1 MVLAGSY
8 EYFTYLEANPG
19 DHQGALNR
27 GLIAFD
33 TAGAQLLIAIPAT
46 LVTGWSAVSLEI
58 TENVFGGLV
67 ETKLEQAGY
76 LAHAP
81 GIDQYPTYDNEDFVT
96 DVVGGTLSVATTNA
110 FPKIFKYTGEAFDA
124 VTLVVE
130 QIIGDITHFIVDR
143 AFFPPF
149 NRASGGGHYTLE

>member
-1 MVLAGSY
+1 MTHREKARKGK
-8 EYFTYLEANPG
+8 N
-19 DHQGALNR
+19 DKKC
-27 GLIAFD
+27 
-33 TAGAQLLIAIPAT
+33 AQLLIAIPASFI
-46 LVTGWSAVSLEI
+46 GCSAVSLEI

-81 GIDQYPTYDNEDFVT
+81 GIGQYPTYDTEDFAT